1 MCPSQHRKLFEHPQ
15 VLVAE
20 HRSLSCLD
28 LPEFENAFY
37 FRLDVDW
44 NFIKKNEL
52 DDFIVIV
59 QEIQLTL
66 YKHKTERLDW
76 NYEENIVNF
85 SKTNELK

>member
-1 MCPSQHRKLFEHPQ
+1 MCQSQHRKLFEHPQ

-20 HRSLSCLD
+20 HRSLAFLD
-28 LPEFENAFY
+28 LLGFENAFY

-52 DDFIVIV
+52 DDFRVII
-59 QEIQLTL
+59 QETRLTL

-76 NYEENIVNF
+76 NYEENIVSF
-85 SKTNELK
+85 SNE